1 MLKKRKKVAK
11 VVLFLFLTAQLA
23 GISLLFP
30 TGLEAGELTTVS
42 DTLSNNRLSF
52 RGELE
57 GAVAA
62 GSGVITLDTTPEN
75 SNNTSTGS
83 ASLMQNENVRVGS
96 GSTADILAVKT
107 IDTATRI
114 TLAAPGLTTAASDGD
129 PVIATVSAIHTVS
142 FTPASTITNGAF
154 RVLIP
159 GSDTQ
164 STTGDGLPDLDGFD
178 LISDSLPTVSCSGG
192 GAGFTFKTGTA
203 TASATQV
210 GGSGAWYHS
219 FECRYYG
226 DSAPS
231 SAVTMTIGTAAGNK
245 VLNPSPSGY
254 SATHFPGQM
263 DTYTFRTRH
272 TYGTAQ
278 SYSVA
283 DETLGTIG
291 VVEAVRVTAT
301 VAPTLTFHLSA
312 VNSSTTFCGGT
323 EGSEVTTTVNTVPFD
338 TISTSAFT
346 NAAHQLVISTNA
358 DEGYAVTASES
369 GALSIGGLGTTTIAD
384 TSCDGTPTACTVTAA
399 QEWST
404 EANKGF
410 GYALQDL
417 AGDCVTNT
425 LEYNNGGATFKARPF
440 GITAQQIM
448 LSTEPVAD
456 DSAYVCYRVIV
467 SGTQTAG
474 DYSNYVIYIA
484 TATF

>member
-1 MLKKRKKVAK
+1 MLKHPRLTSKIVL
-11 VVLFLFLTAQLA
+11 VLFLLAQLA
-23 GISLLFP
+23 GLSLLLP
-30 TGLEAGELTTVS
+30 QKLEAGELTTVS

-62 GSGVITLDTTPEN
+62 GSGVIILDTTPED

-83 ASLMQNENVRVGS
+83 ASLMQNESLRVGS

-107 IDTATRI
+107 IDTATRV
-114 TLAAPGLTTAASDGD
+114 TLASGLTTAASDGD

-142 FTPASTITNGAF
+142 FTPASAITNGAF

-159 GSDTQ
+159 GSDTI

-192 GAGFTFKTGTA
+192 GSGFTFKTGTA
-203 TASATQV
+203 TVSATQV
-210 GGSGAWYHS
+210 GGSGAWFHS

-226 DSAPS
+226 DTAPS
-231 SAVTMTIGTAAGNK
+231 TAVTMTIGTPAGNK

-272 TYGTAQ
+272 FYGTAQ
-278 SYSVA
+278 SYAQA

-301 VAPTLTFHLSA
+301 VAPTLTFHLA
-312 VNSSTTFCGGT
+312 A
-323 EGSEVTTTVNTVPFD
+323 VTTGDTACNLTPDVNTTVTTVPLG

-346 NAAHQLVISTNA
+346 DAAHQLVVSTNA
-358 DEGYAVTASES
+358 DEGYSVTASQS
-369 GALSIGGLGTTTIAD
+369 GLLSIGGLGSTTIAD
-384 TSCDGTPTACTVTAA
+384 TTCDDASCTSLTAA
-399 QEWST
+399 DWDT
-404 EANKGF
+404 ATNKGF
-410 GYALQDL
+410 GYALEDL
-417 AGDCVTNT
+417 AGDCVAAA
-425 LEYNNGGATFKARPF
+425 LEYNYDPTPARTFNARPF
-440 GITAQQIM
+440 GLTAEQIM
-448 LSTEPVAD
+448 SSSAPVAD
-456 DSAYVCYRVIV
+456 DSAYVCYRIVV
-467 SGTQTAG
+467 SGLQTAG